1 MMRVGLALTAAL
13 AFACV
18 SLPDPVELTSRPT
31 DVILMDGAW
40 KGDFTSIDGTTGG
53 TLELT
58 LGVRN
63 DSARGQAVIAPVVYP
78 EVGVS
83 APARPQERPTRRTLV
98 SFVSITNGVVTGT
111 LPPYFDTDVGGIV
124 QMTLI
129 GRLRSWNVIEGSF
142 VVLGTNLSVVQAGTW
157 RVVRS

>member
-13 AFACV
+13 VVACV
-18 SLPDPVELTSRPT
+18 SLPDPVEITTRPT
-31 DVILMDGAW
+31 DVILLDGEW
-40 KGDFTSIDGTTGG
+40 RGDFTSIDATAGG

-63 DSARGQAVIAPVVYP
+63 DSARGQAVITPVVYP

-83 APARPQERPTRRTLV
+83 APARPQARPTRRAPV
-98 SFVSITNGVVTGT
+98 SFVSVTDGIVTGT
-111 LPPYFDTDVGGIV
+111 LPPYFDADVGGIV

-142 VVLGTNLSVVQAGTW
+142 VVLGTNLTVVQAGTW
-157 RVVRS
+157 RVVRN